1 MRLTTDTMRLT
12 SNTRDFG
19 SFLEDIDK
27 DTISTY
33 VNSWKETE
41 SKNNY
46 GLFKR
51 VSIDIDEII
60 KDCVFFYLFDMLSG
74 RDRVSYVRD
83 ILCKSG
89 VNLEELKQKVL
100 NTDHKEKGSY
110 FKNFYNKAEDL
121 FYEDVASSV
130 SELVKGNKYIVKT
143 ILDMGADDN
152 KDSVEI
158 GKAYIDFYNLNK
170 DFVKKTY
177 EEFCN
182 DTDNTSVVN
191 IEDVSGVDTYK
202 LKEFHIILAAI
213 QSYIIKHTKNSVK
226 DSETRGSLEKVSYL
240 ILMILYN
247 ADASENKKNPLLS
260 FIDSMVAIVKKIKVY
275 DVFRGIS
282 RGIDE
287 KTPWYDGEIFDSIYT
302 KRCIDRWTDS
312 MVEYINEM
320 PNREDVSSSIV
331 VSNNALVT
339 ELSGIHLPINNDS
352 KVTVLRDFVY
362 SFYVKEYYRYWV
374 LEVNNRESISKLDLN
389 KYMPERN
396 LEDDF
401 HSLLAS
407 YSALNIADWSKELYK
422 AFVENSEMFKE
433 VSTFEYSDEVKAW
446 DEVASLREELSRVR
460 RELEGSNERYL
471 KLLNDVSNKKGS
483 RDSIQVINEYKKELS
498 IKDDE
503 IKRLQDMVDS
513 QQEFLD
519 LIDMEDE
526 EIEKTEEDENDLSIL
541 QSKSFV
547 FVSRNNAINDA
558 IKRVLPNSKFAD
570 SFTHK
575 SSQTT
580 YDGVIL
586 IIGSI
591 SHPLYYKWLN
601 YFKGTST
608 PVYAYTGGNA
618 GKLLN
623 YLKADVMGRRDCFE
637 VGSKCK
643 RLN

>member
-1 MRLTTDTMRLT
+1 ME
-12 SNTRDFG
+12 N
-19 SFLEDIDK
+19 
-27 DTISTY
+27 
-33 VNSWKETE
+33 
-41 SKNNY
+41 KNDY
-46 GLFKR
+46 GLFR
-51 VSIDIDEII
+51 RISIDIDELT

-74 RDRVSYVRD
+74 RNRVSYVRD

-110 FKNFYNKAEDL
+110 FKNFYIQAEDL

-130 SELVKGNKYIVKT
+130 SELVTCNKYIVKT

-152 KDSVEI
+152 KDAVRI
-158 GKAYIDFYNLNK
+158 GQAYIDFYNLNK
-170 DFVKKTY
+170 DFIKKTY
-177 EEFCN
+177 EDFCN
-182 DTDNTSVVN
+182 DN
-191 IEDVSGVDTYK
+191 DVSGVDTSK
-202 LKEFHIILAAI
+202 LKELHIILSAI
-213 QSYIIKHTKNSVK
+213 QSFIIKYTKNSVK
-226 DSETRGSLEKVSYL
+226 ELRIRGSLEKVNYL
-240 ILMILYN
+240 YLMILYN
-247 ADASENKKNPLLS
+247 TDASENKNPLLS
-260 FIDSMVAIVKKIKVY
+260 FIDSIIAIVKKIKVY
-275 DVFRGIS
+275 DLFRGIS
-282 RGIDE
+282 NGIDE
-287 KTPWYDGEIFDSIYT
+287 KTPWYDGKIFDSIYT

-312 MVEYINEM
+312 MMTYIKEI
-320 PNREDVSSSIV
+320 PNISDVLNIIV
-331 VSNNALVT
+331 VYNNAFIT
-339 ELSGIHLPINNDS
+339 ELSGIHLPLNENDR
-352 KVTVLRDFVY
+352 VTITKDFVY
-362 SFYVKEYYRYWV
+362 NFYVKEYYRYWV
-374 LEVNNRESISKLDLN
+374 PEVNNRESISKLDLN

-407 YSALNIADWSKELYK
+407 YSAMDIADWSKELYK

-433 VSTFEYSDEVKAW
+433 VSTFEYSDEAKAW
-446 DEVASLREELSRVR
+446 DEVTSLREELSRVR
-460 RELEGSNERYL
+460 RELECSNERYL
-471 KLLNDVSNKKGS
+471 KLLTDVSNKKGS

-503 IKRLQDMVDS
+503 IKRLQGMVDS
-513 QQEFLD
+513 QQEFLN
-519 LIDMEDE
+519 LVEM
-526 EIEKTEEDENDLSIL
+526 EKTEEVEKVEDDENDLSIL

-575 SSQTT
+575 SSQTN
-580 YDGVIL
+580 YDGVVL
-586 IIGSI
+586 VIGSI

-608 PVYAYTGGNA
+608 PVYAYIGGNA

-623 YLKADVMGRRDCFE
+623 YLKADMMGRRDCFE

>member
-1 MRLTTDTMRLT
+1 MRLMTDTR
-12 SNTRDFG
+12 SFG
-19 SFLEDIDK
+19 SFFEDMGK
-27 DTISTY
+27 DTSSIFAK
-33 VNSWKETE
+33 SWKEME
-41 SKNNY
+41 NKNDY
-46 GLFKR
+46 GLLR
-51 VSIDIDEII
+51 RILIDIDELT

-74 RDRVSYVRD
+74 RNRVSYVRD

-100 NTDHKEKGSY
+100 NIDYKEKGSY
-110 FKNFYNKAEDL
+110 FKNFYIQAEDL
-121 FYEDVASSV
+121 FYEDVALSI

-152 KDSVEI
+152 KDAVRL

-170 DFVKKTY
+170 DFVKKIY
-177 EEFCN
+177 EDFCN
-182 DTDNTSVVN
+182 DTD
-191 IEDVSGVDTYK
+191 DDMSGVDTSK
-202 LKEFHIILAAI
+202 LKELHIILNDI
-213 QSYIIKHTKNSVK
+213 QSFIIKYTKNSIKELRV
-226 DSETRGSLEKVSYL
+226 RGSLEKVNYL
-240 ILMILYN
+240 FLMILYN
-247 ADASENKKNPLLS
+247 TDSFENNKNPLLS
-260 FIDSMVAIVKKIKVY
+260 FIDSIIAVVKKIKVY
-275 DVFRGIS
+275 DLFRGIS
-282 RGIDE
+282 KGIDE
-287 KTPWYDGEIFDSIYT
+287 KTPWYDGKIFDSIYT

-312 MVEYINEM
+312 MVAYIKEI
-320 PNREDVSSSIV
+320 PTRDDVLNTIV
-331 VSNNALVT
+331 ISNNAFIT
-339 ELSGIHLPINNDS
+339 ELSGIHLPLNDDG
-352 KVTVLRDFVY
+352 KVTILKDFVY
-362 SFYVKEYYRYWV
+362 NFYVKEYYRYWV

-407 YSALNIADWSKELYK
+407 YSAMSIADWSKELYK

-446 DEVASLREELSRVR
+446 DEIVSLRDELSRVR

-471 KLLNDVSNKKGS
+471 KLLTDVSNKKGS
-483 RDSIQVINEYKKELS
+483 RDNIQVINEYKKELS

-503 IKRLQDMVDS
+503 IKRLQGMVDS

-519 LIDMEDE
+519 LMEME
-526 EIEKTEEDENDLSIL
+526 ESEEVEKTEEDENDLSIL

-608 PVYAYTGGNA
+608 PVYAYTGCNA

-623 YLKADVMGRRDCFE
+623 YLKADMVGRRDCFE
-637 VGSKCK
+637 VGSTCK
-643 RLN
+643 RIN

>member
-1 MRLTTDTMRLT
+1 MRLMTDTR
-12 SNTRDFG
+12 SFG
-19 SFLEDIDK
+19 SFFEDMDR
-27 DTISTY
+27 DTSSIFAKSM
-33 VNSWKETE
+33 KEME
-41 SKNNY
+41 NKNDY
-46 GLFKR
+46 GLFR
-51 VSIDIDEII
+51 RISIDIDELT

-74 RDRVSYVRD
+74 RNRVSYVRD

-100 NTDHKEKGSY
+100 NIDHKEKGSY
-110 FKNFYNKAEDL
+110 FKNFYIQAEDL

-130 SELVKGNKYIVKT
+130 SELVTGNKYIVKT
-143 ILDMGADDN
+143 ILDMGEDDN
-152 KDSVEI
+152 KDAVRL
-158 GKAYIDFYNLNK
+158 GQAYIDFYNLNK
-170 DFVKKTY
+170 DFVKKIY
-177 EEFCN
+177 EDFCN
-182 DTDNTSVVN
+182 DNDDVSVVD
-191 IEDVSGVDTYK
+191 ISK
-202 LKEFHIILAAI
+202 LKELHIILSAI
-213 QSYIIKHTKNSVK
+213 QSFIIKYTKNSVK
-226 DSETRGSLEKVSYL
+226 ELRIRGSLEKVNYL
-240 ILMILYN
+240 SLMILYN
-247 ADASENKKNPLLS
+247 TDASENNKNPLLS
-260 FIDSMVAIVKKIKVY
+260 FIDSIIAIVKKIKVY
-275 DVFRGIS
+275 DLFRGIS
-282 RGIDE
+282 NGIDE
-287 KTPWYDGEIFDSIYT
+287 KTPWYDGKIFDSIYT

-312 MVEYINEM
+312 MMTYIKEI
-320 PNREDVSSSIV
+320 PNIGDVLNIIV
-331 VSNNALVT
+331 ISNNAFIT
-339 ELSGIHLPINNDS
+339 ELSGIHLPLNEDGR
-352 KVTVLRDFVY
+352 VTITKDFVY
-362 SFYVKEYYRYWV
+362 NFYVKEYYRYWV
-374 LEVNNRESISKLDLN
+374 PEVNNRESISKLDLN

-407 YSALNIADWSKELYK
+407 YSAMNIADWSKELYK

-433 VSTFEYSDEVKAW
+433 VSTFEYSDEAKAW
-446 DEVASLREELSRVR
+446 DEVTSLREELFRVR

-483 RDSIQVINEYKKELS
+483 RDSKQVINEYKKELS
-498 IKDDE
+498 IKDNE
-503 IKRLQDMVDS
+503 IKRLQGMIDS
-513 QQEFLD
+513 QQEFLN
-519 LIDMEDE
+519 LVEM
-526 EIEKTEEDENDLSIL
+526 EKTEEVGREEEDEDDLSIL

-575 SSQTT
+575 SSQTN

-608 PVYAYTGGNA
+608 PVYAYIGGNA

-623 YLKADVMGRRDCFE
+623 YLKADMMGRRDCFE

>member
-1 MRLTTDTMRLT
+1 MRDTR
-12 SNTRDFG
+12 NFG
-19 SFLEDIDK
+19 SFFEDMDK
-27 DTISTY
+27 DTSSIFAKSR
-33 VNSWKETE
+33 KEME
-41 SKNNY
+41 NKNDY
-46 GLFKR
+46 GLFR
-51 VSIDIDEII
+51 RISIDIDELT
-60 KDCVFFYLFDMLSG
+60 KDCVFFYLFDVLSG
-74 RDRVSYVRD
+74 RNRVSYVRD

-89 VNLEELKQKVL
+89 VKLEELKRKVL
-100 NTDHKEKGSY
+100 NTDYKDKCSY
-110 FKNFYNKAEDL
+110 FKNWYIQADDM

-152 KDSVEI
+152 KDAVRI
-158 GKAYIDFYNLNK
+158 GKRYVDFYNLNK
-170 DFVKKTY
+170 IFIKKTY
-177 EEFCN
+177 ENFCN
-182 DTDNTSVVN
+182 DNDEVSE
-191 IEDVSGVDTYK
+191 EDISK
-202 LKEFHIILAAI
+202 LKELYTILHDI
-213 QSYIIKHTKNSVK
+213 QSFIIKHTENFIKESN
-226 DSETRGSLEKVSYL
+226 TRGSLERVSYL
-240 ILMILYN
+240 ILMLLTN
-247 ADASENKKNPLLS
+247 ADAYENKKSPLVS
-260 FIDSMVAIVKKIKVY
+260 FIDSIVDNIKKVNAIG
-275 DVFRGIS
+275 VFKGIS
-282 RGIDE
+282 NAIDK
-287 KTPWYDGEIFDSIYT
+287 KTPWYDGKIFDSIYT
-302 KRCIDRWTDS
+302 KRCIDRWTDY
-312 MVEYINEM
+312 MIGYIKSLTDM
-320 PNREDVSSSIV
+320 DDVLNSIV
-331 VSNNALVT
+331 TSNNALIA
-339 ELSGIHLPINNDS
+339 ELSSIHLPIDS
-352 KVTVLRDFVY
+352 KVVITRDFVY
-362 SFYVKEYYRYWV
+362 NFYVKEYYRYWV
-374 LEVNNRESISKLDLN
+374 LEANKRESISKLDLN

-407 YSALNIADWSKELYK
+407 YSAMNVADWSKKLYEVL
-422 AFVENSEMFKE
+422 VENSEMFKE

-498 IKDDE
+498 VKDDE
-503 IKRLQDMVDS
+503 IKRLQGIIDS
-513 QQEFLD
+513 QQELLD
-519 LIDMEDE
+519 LMEME
-526 EIEKTEEDENDLSIL
+526 ENEEVEEVEEDENDLSIL
-541 QSKSFV
+541 QSKSFI

-575 SSQTT
+575 SSQTN

-586 IIGSI
+586 IIESI

-608 PVYAYTGGNA
+608 PVYAYIGGNA

-623 YLKADVMGRRDCFE
+623 YLKADMMGRRDCFE

>member
-1 MRLTTDTMRLT
+1 ME
-12 SNTRDFG
+12 N
-19 SFLEDIDK
+19 
-27 DTISTY
+27 
-33 VNSWKETE
+33 
-41 SKNNY
+41 KNDY
-46 GLFKR
+46 GLFR
-51 VSIDIDEII
+51 RISIDIDELT

-74 RDRVSYVRD
+74 RNRVSYVRD

-110 FKNFYNKAEDL
+110 FKNFYIQAEDL

-130 SELVKGNKYIVKT
+130 SELVTCNKYIVKT

-152 KDSVEI
+152 KDAVRI
-158 GKAYIDFYNLNK
+158 GQAYIDFYNLNK
-170 DFVKKTY
+170 DFIKKTY
-177 EEFCN
+177 EDFCN
-182 DTDNTSVVN
+182 DN
-191 IEDVSGVDTYK
+191 DVSGVDTSK
-202 LKEFHIILAAI
+202 LKELHIILSAI
-213 QSYIIKHTKNSVK
+213 QSFIIKYTKNSVK
-226 DSETRGSLEKVSYL
+226 ELRIRGSLEKVNYL
-240 ILMILYN
+240 YLMILYN
-247 ADASENKKNPLLS
+247 TDASENKNPLLS
-260 FIDSMVAIVKKIKVY
+260 FIDSIIAIVKKIKVY
-275 DVFRGIS
+275 DLFRGIS
-282 RGIDE
+282 NGIDE
-287 KTPWYDGEIFDSIYT
+287 KTPWYDGKIFDSIYT

-312 MVEYINEM
+312 MMTYIKEI
-320 PNREDVSSSIV
+320 PNISDVLNIIV
-331 VSNNALVT
+331 VSNNAFIT
-339 ELSGIHLPINNDS
+339 ELSGIHLPLNENDR
-352 KVTVLRDFVY
+352 VTITKDFVY
-362 SFYVKEYYRYWV
+362 NFYVKEYYRYWV
-374 LEVNNRESISKLDLN
+374 PEVNNRESISKLDLN

-407 YSALNIADWSKELYK
+407 YSAMDIADWSKELYK

-433 VSTFEYSDEVKAW
+433 VSTFEYSDEAKAW
-446 DEVASLREELSRVR
+446 DEVTSLREELSRVR
-460 RELEGSNERYL
+460 RELECSNERYL
-471 KLLNDVSNKKGS
+471 KLLTDVSNKKGS

-503 IKRLQDMVDS
+503 IKRLQGMVDS
-513 QQEFLD
+513 QQEFLN
-519 LIDMEDE
+519 LVEM
-526 EIEKTEEDENDLSIL
+526 EKTEEVEKVEDDENDLSIL

-575 SSQTT
+575 SSQTN
-580 YDGVIL
+580 YDGVVL
-586 IIGSI
+586 VIGSI

-608 PVYAYTGGNA
+608 PVYAYIGGNA

-623 YLKADVMGRRDCFE
+623 YLKADMMGRRDCFE

>member
-1 MRLTTDTMRLT
+1 MRLMTDTR
-12 SNTRDFG
+12 SFG
-19 SFLEDIDK
+19 SFFEDMNK
-27 DTISTY
+27 DTSSIFAKSR
-33 VNSWKETE
+33 KEME
-41 SKNNY
+41 SKNDY
-46 GLFKR
+46 GLFR
-51 VSIDIDEII
+51 RISIDIDELT

-74 RDRVSYVRD
+74 RNRVSYVRD

-110 FKNFYNKAEDL
+110 FKNFYIQAEDL
-121 FYEDVASSV
+121 FYEDVASSI

-152 KDSVEI
+152 KDAVRL
-158 GKAYIDFYNLNK
+158 GKAYIDFYKLNK

-177 EEFCN
+177 EDFCN
-182 DTDNTSVVN
+182 DTDD
-191 IEDVSGVDTYK
+191 EVSGVDISK
-202 LKEFHIILAAI
+202 LKELHIILSAI
-213 QSYIIKHTKNSVK
+213 QSFIIKYTKNSVK
-226 DSETRGSLEKVSYL
+226 ELRIRGSLEKVNYL
-240 ILMILYN
+240 CLMILYN
-247 ADASENKKNPLLS
+247 TDASENKNPLLS
-260 FIDSMVAIVKKIKVY
+260 FIDSIIAIVKKIKVY
-275 DVFRGIS
+275 DLFRGIS
-282 RGIDE
+282 NGIDE
-287 KTPWYDGEIFDSIYT
+287 KTPWYDGKIFDSIYT

-312 MVEYINEM
+312 MMTYIKEI
-320 PNREDVSSSIV
+320 PNIGDVLNIIV
-331 VSNNALVT
+331 VSNNAFIT
-339 ELSGIHLPINNDS
+339 ELSGIHLPLNEDGR
-352 KVTVLRDFVY
+352 VTITKDFVY
-362 SFYVKEYYRYWV
+362 NFYVKEYYRYWV
-374 LEVNNRESISKLDLN
+374 PEVNNRESISKLDLN

-407 YSALNIADWSKELYK
+407 YSAMNIADWSKELYK

-433 VSTFEYSDEVKAW
+433 VSTFEYSDEAKAW
-446 DEVASLREELSRVR
+446 DEVTSLREELSRVR
-460 RELEGSNERYL
+460 HELECSNERYL
-471 KLLNDVSNKKGS
+471 KLLTDVSNKKGS

-503 IKRLQDMVDS
+503 IKRLQGMVDS
-513 QQEFLD
+513 QQEFLN
-519 LIDMEDE
+519 LVEM
-526 EIEKTEEDENDLSIL
+526 EKTEEVGREEEDEDDLSIL

-575 SSQTT
+575 SSQTN
-580 YDGVIL
+580 YDGVVL

-591 SHPLYYKWLN
+591 SHPLYHRWVN

-608 PVYAYTGGNA
+608 PVYAYIGGNA

-623 YLKADVMGRRDCFE
+623 YLKADMMGKRDCFE
-637 VGSKCK
+637 VGSSCK
-643 RLN
+643 RIN

>member
-1 MRLTTDTMRLT
+1 MRLMSDTR
-12 SNTRDFG
+12 NFG
-19 SFLEDIDK
+19 SLLEDIDK
-27 DTISTY
+27 DELGTY
-33 VNSWKETE
+33 VKNMKEME
-41 SKNNY
+41 SKNDY
-46 GLFKR
+46 GLFR
-51 VSIDIDEII
+51 RISIDIDELT

-74 RDRVSYVRD
+74 RNRVSYVRD

-89 VNLEELKQKVL
+89 VKLGELKQKVL
-100 NTDHKEKGSY
+100 NINHKEKGSY
-110 FKNFYNKAEDL
+110 FKNFYIQAEDM

-130 SELVKGNKYIVKT
+130 SELVKCNEYIVKT
-143 ILDMGADDN
+143 ILGMGEDDN
-152 KDSVEI
+152 KEAI
-158 GKAYIDFYNLNK
+158 RLGKRYVDFYNLNK
-170 DFVKKTY
+170 IFIKKTY
-177 EEFCN
+177 ENFCN
-182 DTDNTSVVN
+182 DNDEVSE
-191 IEDVSGVDTYK
+191 EDISK
-202 LKEFHIILAAI
+202 LKELYTILHDI
-213 QSYIIKHTKNSVK
+213 QSFIIKHTENFINESN
-226 DSETRGSLEKVSYL
+226 TRGSLERVSYL
-240 ILMILYN
+240 ILMLLTN
-247 ADASENKKNPLLS
+247 ADAYENKKSPLVS
-260 FIDSMVAIVKKIKVY
+260 FIDSIVDNIKKVNATG
-275 DVFRGIS
+275 VFKGIS
-282 RGIDE
+282 NAIDK

-339 ELSGIHLPINNDS
+339 ELSGIYLPINDS

-422 AFVENSEMFKE
+422 AFVENSEIFKE

-446 DEVASLREELSRVR
+446 DEVTSLREELSRVR

-471 KLLNDVSNKKGS
+471 KLLTDVSNKKGS
-483 RDSIQVINEYKKELS
+483 RDSIQVINECKKELS

-503 IKRLQDMVDS
+503 IKRLQGIIDS

-519 LIDMEDE
+519 LMEME
-526 EIEKTEEDENDLSIL
+526 ENEEVEKVEEDENDLSIL

-558 IKRVLPNSKFAD
+558 IKRLLPNSKFAD

-575 SSQTT
+575 SSQTN
-580 YDGVIL
+580 YDGVVL

-591 SHPLYYKWLN
+591 SHPLYHRWVN

-608 PVYAYTGGNA
+608 PVYAYIGGNA

-623 YLKADVMGRRDCFE
+623 YLKADMMGKRDCFE
-637 VGSKCK
+637 VGSSCK
-643 RLN
+643 RIN